1 VNSSSETQITQ
12 NKTNLVLFLMQI
24 VCIYFRKGGFTFRLY
39 GPFFSSVF
47 SPGMLNLLCCSQITF
62 AFARMASS
70 SCQWVSSP
78 LYGRAYSPPSIAGY
92 RPARTDLPKMLPQPG
107 PNPLLEAFLSDP
119 DQAVIGFGL
128 DGAVFL
134 WNPAAELLY
143 GFTQAEV
150 LGKSVAC
157 LLPLYELPAHE
168 ELLHNPSCT
177 ESRVDSV
184 AERLD
189 RSGLRISVRIHRSP
203 IRDAHGEIIGIPERA
218 HVLAV
223 GNTCSVAEAHLCLL
237 VEQIPLFFWTTDS
250 RLHITSHWGRT
261 ASLPRSFPRYPVGQ
275 TIHQY
280 LRCQEDSEPPV
291 KQHILALRGI
301 SSRLEY
307 ASRNRIYDLGIGP
320 YRDPQGLVIGCIG
333 MALDIT
339 ERKKT
344 EDEIRFRAS
353 HDGLTGLANYRE
365 FFESLE
371 REVRRAERTR
381 QPFALLLLDLDDLKH
396 INDRHGHL
404 TGNRALN
411 RLARVMKEHCRGT
424 ETAARYG
431 GDEFAILLLDA
442 NGERAQNV
450 AERISSCLRRQT
462 DSPVLSVSIGFS
474 VYANDGVSA
483 PELLEAAD
491 KRLYQSKKSRAFRE
505 PKTSPQRTESART

>member
-1 VNSSSETQITQ
+1 
-12 NKTNLVLFLMQI
+12 
-24 VCIYFRKGGFTFRLY
+24 
-39 GPFFSSVF
+39 
-47 SPGMLNLLCCSQITF
+47 
-62 AFARMASS
+62 
-70 SCQWVSSP
+70 
-78 LYGRAYSPPSIAGY
+78 
-92 RPARTDLPKMLPQPG
+92 
-107 PNPLLEAFLSDP
+107 
-119 DQAVIGFGL
+119 
-128 DGAVFL
+128 
-134 WNPAAELLY
+134 
-143 GFTQAEV
+143 
-150 LGKSVAC
+150 
-157 LLPLYELPAHE
+157 LYELPAHE

-203 IRDAHGEIIGIPERA
+203 IRDAHGEIIGILERA

-261 ASLPRSFPRYPVGQ
+261 ASLLRSFPRYPVGQ

-301 SSRLEY
+301 PSRLEY

-424 ETAARYG
+424 ETAAHYG
-431 GDEFAILLLDA
+431 GDEFAILLLTPMGNA
-442 NGERAQNV
+442 RKTSPSASAVVFASKLILRCSLSALVSPSTRTTAFPRPNSWKPPTSASTRARN
-450 AERISSCLRRQT
+450 
-462 DSPVLSVSIGFS
+462 PVLSASPRPARNAPSPRELDLAPRFPDARVSPR
-474 VYANDGVSA
+474 V
-483 PELLEAAD
+483 
-491 KRLYQSKKSRAFRE
+491 
-505 PKTSPQRTESART
+505 